1 MSNAQSTGEEKT
13 PHSTVYSYIGLN
25 MINDKLVHEV
35 VWGLKL
41 YFNYW
46 NKVTTIYFSIVNN
59 SNHNE

>member
-1 MSNAQSTGEEKT
+1 MPKAPVRKK
-13 PHSTVYSYIGLN
+13 PHTVPYIVIGLN

-46 NKVTTIYFSIVNN
+46 NKVTAIYFSIVNI